1 MLKKYFFII
10 ISIFLIFSL
19 TACGKKQEA
28 VPMESINIDFNTD
41 TVTNDTL
48 TFEYPSDEW
57 VVGESIS
64 PVIKIVLYFT
74 GDNATE
80 GTNINVGTSAPSKEI
95 TLDDY
100 VALMP
105 MQLEKSSPGTKV
117 SLSELRTINDMEI
130 GYMEMNTKIT
140 EDAINY
146 GLEQG
151 IFTEQTI
158 EDAGGKEAFLNQP
171 EVKQIQMSL
180 YIGGNLTNITGTYY
194 NDNEKEDV
202 LKAMSTMVQTVK

>member
-1 MLKKYFFII
+1 MLKKYFYIV

-28 VPMESINIDFNTD
+28 VPMASINIDFNTD

-64 PVIKIVLYFT
+64 PVIKVILYFT
-74 GDNATE
+74 GENAAE
-80 GTNINVGTSAPSKEI
+80 NTNISVGTSAPSKEI
-95 TLDDY
+95 TLYDY

-105 MQLEKSSPGTKV
+105 LQLEKSSPGTKV
-117 SLSELRTINDMEI
+117 SLSEVRVINDMEI
-130 GYMEMNTKIT
+130 GYLEMTTKIT
-140 EDAINY
+140 EDEMNY

-151 IFTEQTI
+151 IFTEESI

-202 LKAMSTMVQTVK
+202 LKAMCTMVQTVK

>member
-1 MLKKYFFII
+1 M
-10 ISIFLIFSL
+10 
-19 TACGKKQEA
+19 A
-28 VPMESINIDFNTD
+28 SINIDFNTD

-64 PVIKIVLYFT
+64 PVIKVILYFT
-74 GDNATE
+74 GENAAE
-80 GTNINVGTSAPSKEI
+80 NTNISVGTSAPSKEI
-95 TLDDY
+95 TLYDY

-105 MQLEKSSPGTKV
+105 LQLEKSSPGTKV
-117 SLSELRTINDMEI
+117 SLSEVRVINDMEI
-130 GYMEMNTKIT
+130 GYLEMTTKIT
-140 EDAINY
+140 EDEMNY

-151 IFTEQTI
+151 IFTEESI

-202 LKAMSTMVQTVK
+202 LKAMCTMVQTVK

>member
-1 MLKKYFFII
+1 MFKKYFHIMV
-10 ISIFLIFSL
+10 SIFLIFSL

-28 VPMESINIDFNTD
+28 IPMEAINIDFNTD

-48 TFEYPSDEW
+48 TFEYPRDEW

-64 PVIKIVLYFT
+64 PLIKVILYFT

-100 VALMP
+100 IALMP
-105 MQLEKSSPGTKV
+105 DKLEKSSPGTNV
-117 SLSELRTINDMEI
+117 SLSELRKINDMEI

-140 EDAINY
+140 EEAINY
-146 GLEQG
+146 GIEQG
-151 IFTEQTI
+151 IFTEKTI
-158 EDAGGKEAFLNQP
+158 EDVGGKEAFLNQP

-180 YIGGNLTNITGTYY
+180 YINGNLTNITGTYY

-202 LKAMSTMVQTVK
+202 LKAMCTMVQTVK